1 MNFKTWSAVAGVF
14 IGCCSN
20 VIFLELLIKYDPG
33 SGNLITFSQFLIIA
47 IEGFIF
53 TSKFGTVKPVI
64 GLRDYGI
71 LVLMFFCT
79 NVCNNYAFNFN
90 IPMPLHMVF
99 RAGSLMANML
109 MGIAILKRRYVISK
123 YLSVLLI
130 TVGIVMCTL
139 VSATE
144 VEDTSNPKLKSTT
157 AESSEYSAI
166 FWWTLGII
174 ILTIALLI
182 SACMGIY
189 QEFLYRKYGK
199 RSREALYYTHL
210 LPLPGFLLMG
220 SNIWQHFVI
229 SVGSDPLK
237 LLNINLYLPE
247 QIVYLIFNMM
257 TQYVCISSVY
267 VLTAECTSLTVTL
280 VLTLR
285 KFVSLLISIVY
296 FKNPFTLYHWIG
308 TILVFTGTIIFTE
321 AYPKTLWPLVT
332 QQTDS
337 KDHKKVKT
345 K

>member
-53 TSKFGTVKPVI
+53 TSKFGKVKPVI

-71 LVLMFFCT
+71 LVLMFFLT

-139 VSATE
+139 VSANE
-144 VEDTSNPKLKSTT
+144 VEDTSNPKLKST
-157 AESSEYSAI
+157 AAKNEEYSAI

-199 RSREALYYTHL
+199 RSREALYYTVIL
-210 LPLPGFLLMG
+210 FDFKKKIFSKISYSSPLPNMQNFYILLNVGLTVGFLTK
-220 SNIWQHFVI
+220 HFTQSAESI
-229 SVGSDPLK
+229 CIK
-237 LLNINLYLPE
+237 KR
-247 QIVYLIFNMM
+247 QFNKSFRFRNGFYSILGFFAGEIHPFSL
-257 TQYVCISSVY
+257 QS
-267 VLTAECTSLTVTL
+267 CT
-280 VLTLR
+280 R
-285 KFVSLLISIVY
+285 R
-296 FKNPFTLYHWIG
+296 
-308 TILVFTGTIIFTE
+308 
-321 AYPKTLWPLVT
+321 
-332 QQTDS
+332 
-337 KDHKKVKT
+337 
-345 K
+345 

>member
-1 MNFKTWSAVAGVF
+1 MNLKAWSAVVGVF

-20 VIFLELLIKYDPG
+20 VIFLELLIKYDPA
-33 SGNLITFSQFLIIA
+33 SGNLITFSQFLVIA

-53 TSKFGTVKPVI
+53 TSKFGKIKPVI
-64 GLRDYGI
+64 GLRDYVI
-71 LVLMFFCT
+71 LVLMFFIT

-109 MGIAILKRRYVISK
+109 MGILILKRRYVISK

-144 VEDTSNPKLKSTT
+144 VEDTSNPKLKSTI
-157 AESSEYSAI
+157 AGNEKYSVI

-174 ILTIALLI
+174 ILTVALLI

-189 QEFLYRKYGK
+189 QEFLYKKYGK

-229 SVGSDPLK
+229 SLNSDPLT
-237 LLNINLYLPE
+237 LSNINFYLPE
-247 QIVYLIFNMM
+247 QIVYLIFNTM

-296 FKNPFTLYHWIG
+296 FKNPFTFYHWMG

-321 AYPKTLWPLVT
+321 AYPKSLWSPIIR
-332 QQTDS
+332 QEDG